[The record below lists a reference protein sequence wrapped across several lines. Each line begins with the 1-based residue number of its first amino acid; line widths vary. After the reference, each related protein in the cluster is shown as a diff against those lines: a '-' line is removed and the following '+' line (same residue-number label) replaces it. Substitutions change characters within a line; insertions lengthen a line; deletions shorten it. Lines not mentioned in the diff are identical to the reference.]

1 MWALSVIAVF
11 FLIIGPI
18 GEGRAE
24 EGIGTSPLLTIAPKD
39 LPRILPA
46 DSHLLIDPLSIEQF
60 LDALDGAPPDWARV
74 YGHGHHDPEHDE
86 RLFRLNRERDAKR
99 EGKEALTWP
108 ITFLWSGEL
117 SRYEPEVGGFTI
129 AMGPI
134 FTPTGWG
141 MVRFKA
147 EDLPGTLVAIPGA
160 GERDRLRR
168 QVEAGQ
174 KVEIAIAIIGR
185 LIPEES
191 LVYDFSHDE
200 EGLGLIMPVVRVERV
215 AYLLAR

>member
-1 MWALSVIAVF
+1 
-11 FLIIGPI
+11 
-18 GEGRAE
+18 
-24 EGIGTSPLLTIAPKD
+24 
-39 LPRILPA
+39 
-46 DSHLLIDPLSIEQF
+46 
-60 LDALDGAPPDWARV
+60 
-74 YGHGHHDPEHDE
+74 
-86 RLFRLNRERDAKR
+86 
-99 EGKEALTWP
+99 
-108 ITFLWSGEL
+108 
-117 SRYEPEVGGFTI
+117 
-129 AMGPI
+129 
-134 FTPTGWG
+134 

-174 KVEIAIAIIGR
+174 KIEIAIAIIGR